1 MIPVILLLLSVAA
14 VYVGIIE
21 SAFSALMRLSLRFMA
36 ERGARG
42 DRLSFYLED
51 PILLFVPARLLLGL
65 IFSLATMCIAILTGA
80 TGIQSIGMLLLF
92 VFVFILI
99 CEHVVPL
106 LIVRRNPER
115 ILMLLLP
122 PFDWAAR
129 LLHPLTGGLVRLID
143 HGKRDRDRAT
153 AGGENPPEE
162 TAEAARAAE
171 VAAEQELIEG
181 EGRRLLQSIVD
192 FGGTLVREVMT
203 PRPDIVAIRDTSTIA
218 DLRAL
223 FREQEYSRFPVY
235 RENLDN
241 IVGVVFVKDLIQ
253 LIDGEINPDAPID
266 SLLRPA
272 TFVPETKRV
281 PELLKEFQRKQ
292 VQIAMVVDEYGG
304 TAGLVTIE
312 DLLEEIV
319 GEIRDEY
326 DVETEPVVDEGDGA
340 FVFSA
345 KVSIDEFRDRLAVEI
360 EDEGFET
367 VGGYVLT
374 RVGRV
379 PAVGETFE
387 MDGLTIEVLEA
398 ERRRIHKV
406 RVRKA
411 APEPSPVEER

>member
-1 MIPVILLLLSVAA
+1 
-14 VYVGIIE
+14 
-21 SAFSALMRLSLRFMA
+21 
-36 ERGARG
+36 
-42 DRLSFYLED
+42 
-51 PILLFVPARLLLGL
+51 
-65 IFSLATMCIAILTGA
+65 
-80 TGIQSIGMLLLF
+80 
-92 VFVFILI
+92 
-99 CEHVVPL
+99 
-106 LIVRRNPER
+106 
-115 ILMLLLP
+115 
-122 PFDWAAR
+122 
-129 LLHPLTGGLVRLID
+129 
-143 HGKRDRDRAT
+143 
-153 AGGENPPEE
+153 
-162 TAEAARAAE
+162 
-171 VAAEQELIEG
+171 
-181 EGRRLLQSIVD
+181 
-192 FGGTLVREVMT
+192 MT

-253 LIDGEINPDAPID
+253 LIDGQINADAPID

-326 DVETEPVVDEGDGA
+326 DVETEPVVDEGDGT

-345 KVSIDEFRDRLAVEI
+345 KVSIDEFRDRLGVEI

-379 PAVGETFE
+379 PAVGETFDI
-387 MDGLTIEVLEA
+387 DGLTIEVLEA

-411 APEPSPVEER
+411 APEPSAVEER